1 MPTQLEFLFSKPRDA
16 TPQETRDWINGE
28 LEWWGKNQLKIVAIA
43 ALVQVG
49 VFGLM
54 LLSFHIIGELTK

>member
-1 MPTQLEFLFSKPRDA
+1 MPQQLEFVFGPRDA
-16 TPQETRDWINGE
+16 TPKEAKDWIDGE
-28 LEWWGKNQLKIVAIA
+28 LKWWGDNQLKIVAIA

-54 LLSFHIIGELTK
+54 LASFYFIGELVK

>member
-1 MPTQLEFLFSKPRDA
+1 MPQQLEFNFAKPRDA
-16 TPQETRDWINGE
+16 TPKEAKDWIEGE
-28 LEWWGKNQLKIVAIA
+28 LKWWGDNQLKIVAIA

-54 LLSFHIIGELTK
+54 LASFYFIGELVK